1 MLYQLPSL
9 PHGYDALQPHIDAL
23 TMKLHH
29 TRHHAACVGNLN
41 KLLESREKLL
51 TMSLEEI
58 LFDIRVVPL
67 PIRQAVRNFG
77 GAHLNHSLFWHIM
90 GPGQG
95 GVPKGTFGKVLNDTF
110 GDFYTFRQTF
120 TRTAMDRFGS
130 GWAWLGVDAHN
141 NNLEVLSTP
150 NEDSPIMYGFRP
162 VLGLDLWEH
171 AYYLTYQNRKA
182 DYIEAWWNVVNWQR
196 VGELYLHC
204 TEMSRSNHPAQP

>member
-1 MLYQLPSL
+1 MLYHLSSL
-9 PHGYDALQPHIDAL
+9 PYAYDALKPHIGAL

-29 TRHHAACVGNLN
+29 TRHHAACVGHLN
-41 KLLESREKLL
+41 KLLESSENLL
-51 TMSLEEI
+51 GMSLEEI
-58 LFDIRVVPL
+58 LHDIRVVPL

-90 GPGQG
+90 APSQG
-95 GVPKGTFGKVLNDTF
+95 GIPNGRFGKVLNEGF
-110 GDFYTFRQTF
+110 GDFYTFKQTF

-130 GWAWLGVDAHN
+130 GWAWLGVDPN

-150 NEDSPIMYGFRP
+150 NEDSPIMYGFHP
-162 VLGLDLWEH
+162 ILGVDLWEH

-182 DYIEAWWNVVNWQR
+182 DYIEAWWNLVNWRR

-204 TEMSRSNHPAQP
+204 AETSRSSHPAEP